1 MPDYKHI
8 KFELNNDIARIIF
21 NRPPLNI
28 LNIEMMKEITTAL
41 GGLVGNN
48 NLKLVVVTAV
58 PKAFSAG
65 VDISEHMGEKGA
77 EMIQVFHNIF
87 RLMIKVGKPTLAIV
101 NGACLGGGCEIAL
114 FCDMVIASEGV
125 KFGQPEIQV
134 GVFPPIACMVLPRII
149 SQKKALELLL
159 TGCLIPAQ
167 EAERA
172 GLINRVVPAE
182 QLEAETN
189 TFISKITA
197 LSAPVLSLTR
207 QAALGRYHKEFLDYL
222 PEVEKLYLEQLMK
235 TEDATEGLKAFMEKR
250 KPVWKNK

>member
-1 MPDYKHI
+1 MPEYKNI
-8 KFELNNDIARIIF
+8 RYELTDGVAKITF

-28 LNIEMMKEITTAL
+28 LNIEMMKEITTVL
-41 GGLVGNN
+41 EGLVGDN

-114 FCDMVIASEGV
+114 FCDMVIASEGA

-134 GVFPPIACMVLPRII
+134 GVFPPIACVILPKII
-149 SQKKALELLL
+149 AQKKALELLL
-159 TGCLIPAQ
+159 TGCLIPAKD
-167 EAERA
+167 AELI
-172 GLINRVVPAE
+172 GLVNKTVPAE
-182 QLEAETN
+182 QLEAEAKTL
-189 TFISKITA
+189 IGKIIA

-235 TEDATEGLKAFMEKR
+235 TEDATEGLKAFTEKR